1 MIAPPAD
8 PGRSPVRELL
18 AQPQFRRLWGAGGL
32 TNAMR
37 WVDVLVS
44 GLFTYEL
51 TGSAFAV
58 SLVLMARALPMLAA
72 GALAGA
78 LAESL
83 DRRRLLMAGQAAQ
96 AAGALAI
103 ATLAAAGWLA
113 PWHLFVNGVIGGLAW
128 TNELATRRRMV
139 AEVAG
144 PQRIIQAVAFDTMTA
159 STTRMVGP
167 LAGGFFYQAVGVTA
181 AYLIAAAFYL
191 AALSLVRGVVHCQAR
206 RVLVPSRL
214 FAEVAEAARIAMS
227 HQALRM
233 VLGVTVVMNVFG
245 FSYTGILPAFGA
257 IAFHASP
264 FEIGLLAAAEPFGAL
279 LTGLALAL
287 RRGAPPGRRMLGAGT
302 GGFLCVLMLA
312 ALAPSLPVAALLLL
326 VGGMGTAAF
335 ASLQTGIVMMQA
347 PPEARSRI
355 LGLTTTCIGTG
366 PLGVLLVG
374 ALADAEGPRRAITV
388 MALAGLVGLGL
399 VMWRTRR

>member
-1 MIAPPAD
+1 MNPPAAD

-18 AQPQFRRLWGAGGL
+18 ADPDFRRLWGAGGL

-37 WVDVLVS
+37 WVEMLVS

-58 SLVLMARALPMLAA
+58 SLVLMARALPMLTA

-83 DRRRLLMAGQAAQ
+83 DRKRLLMAGQAAQ
-96 AAGALAI
+96 AMGALAI
-103 ATLAAAGWLA
+103 AALAALGSLA

-139 AEVAG
+139 AECAG
-144 PQRIIQAVAFDTMTA
+144 PQRIVQAVAFDTMTG

-167 LAGGFFYQAVGVTA
+167 LAGGLFYQTVGVTA
-181 AYLIAAAFYL
+181 AYLIAAGFYL
-191 AALSLVRGVVHCQAR
+191 AALALVRGAAHSQAR
-206 RVLVPSRL
+206 RALVPSHL
-214 FAEVAEAARIAMS
+214 LAEVAEAARIAFA
-227 HQALRM
+227 HPALRM

-245 FSYTGILPAFGA
+245 FSYSGILPAFGA
-257 IAFHASP
+257 IAFQASP

-279 LTGLALAL
+279 LTGLVLAL
-287 RRGAPPGRRMLGAGT
+287 RRGAPPGRMVLGAGT
-302 GGFLCVLMLA
+302 GGFLCVLVLA
-312 ALAPSLPVAALLLL
+312 AFSPSLPLAALLLMI
-326 VGGMGTAAF
+326 GGMGTAAF

-366 PLGVLLVG
+366 PLGVLMAG
-374 ALADAEGPRRAITV
+374 ALADAHGPRLAVTA
-388 MALAGLVGLGL
+388 MALAGLAGLCL
-399 VMWRTRR
+399 VMMFTRR

>member
-1 MIAPPAD
+1 MNAPFAD
-8 PGRSPVRELL
+8 PGQSPLRDLL
-18 AQPQFRRLWGAGGL
+18 ANRDFRRLWGAGGL

-37 WVDVLVS
+37 WVDMLVS
-44 GLFTYEL
+44 GLFTYDL

-58 SLVLMARALPMLAA
+58 SLVLMARALPMLLA
-72 GALAGA
+72 GALTGA

-83 DRRRLLMAGQAAQ
+83 DRKHLLMAGQAAQ
-96 AAGALAI
+96 AVGTLAI
-103 ATLAAAGWLA
+103 ALLAAAGWLA
-113 PWHLFVNGVIGGLAW
+113 PWHLFLNGVVGGLAW

-144 PQRIIQAVAFDTMTA
+144 PQRIIQAVAFDTMTG

-167 LAGGFFYQAVGVTA
+167 LAGGLFYQTVGVTA
-181 AYLIAAAFYL
+181 AFLIAASLYL
-191 AALSLVRGVVHCQAR
+191 AALWLVHGAAHSQVR
-206 RVLVPSRL
+206 RALVPSQL
-214 FAEVAEAARIAMS
+214 LADVAQAARIAFA
-227 HQALRM
+227 HPALRM

-257 IAFHASP
+257 LAFQATP
-264 FEIGLLAAAEPFGAL
+264 LEIGLLAAAEPFGAL

-287 RRGAPPGRRMLGAGT
+287 RRGAPPGRTMLGAGT
-302 GGFLCVLMLA
+302 CGFLCVLILA
-312 ALAPSLPVAALLLL
+312 AFAPSLPLAALLLM
-326 VGGMGTAAF
+326 VGGLGTAAF

-355 LGLTTTCIGTG
+355 LGLTTMCIGTG

-374 ALADAEGPRRAITV
+374 ALADAQGPRLAITA
-388 MALAGLVGLGL
+388 MAVSGLAGLAL
-399 VMWRTRR
+399 VMTLTRR

>member
-1 MIAPPAD
+1 MSAPAAG

-18 AQPQFRRLWGAGGL
+18 GDADFRRLWGAGGL

-37 WVDVLVS
+37 WVDTLVS

-83 DRRRLLMAGQAAQ
+83 DRKRLLMAGQATQ
-96 AAGALAI
+96 AVGALII
-103 ATLAAAGWLA
+103 AALAAAGWLA

-139 AEVAG
+139 AEAAG
-144 PQRIIQAVAFDTMTA
+144 PQRIVQAVAFDTMTA

-167 LAGGFFYQAVGVTA
+167 LAGGLLYQSIGVAA
-181 AYLIAAAFYL
+181 AYLIAALFYV
-191 AALSLVRGVVHCQAR
+191 AALSLVRGAAHRQQR
-206 RVLVPSRL
+206 RALVPSRL
-214 FAEVAEAARIAMS
+214 LTEVAEAARIAMT
-227 HQALRM
+227 HPALRM

-257 IAFHASP
+257 VAFQATP
-264 FEIGLLAAAEPFGAL
+264 FGIGLLAAAEPFGAL
-279 LTGLALAL
+279 LAGLALAL
-287 RRGAPPGRRMLGAGT
+287 HRGAPPGRRMLGVGT
-302 GGFLCVLMLA
+302 AGFLFVLVLA
-312 ALAPSLPVAALLLL
+312 VLAPSLPLAALLLM
-326 VGGMGTAAF
+326 VGGLGTAAF
-335 ASLQTGIVMMQA
+335 SSLQTGIVMIQS

-374 ALADAEGPRRAITV
+374 ALADAQGPRLAITA
-388 MALAGLVGLGL
+388 MALIGLAGLGL
-399 VMWRTRR
+399 VLWRTRQ